1 MTSIKMFHR
10 FTPLIFGIFFC
21 SSTILGQWTDYGVW
35 SSASISQ
42 KVSDNLDFSS
52 EVQTRFDHEAS
63 RLSTTFTNL
72 SLSKSLTSNWKL
84 SSTLRLG
91 VTRANDNAF
100 EPLSR
105 ISFSV
110 KHKRT
115 LLTNL
120 AASVRFR
127 YQLKTD
133 FKQAFRLSPALY
145 YKVSK
150 KLRLAF
156 YTEFFVRQSLEGLF
170 HSDSRYRFILKYK
183 VSKRRW
189 VSFGYQIEQQKN
201 TPDPRTEHVFICSY
215 DIEMKR
221 RNGKK

>member
-1 MTSIKMFHR
+1 MTPSIIHAKDLTKYYKVGTNIVRALDGFDISIAQGAYIALMG
-10 FTPLIFGIFFC
+10 PSG
-21 SSTILGQWTDYGVW
+21 SGKSTLMNILGC
-35 SSASISQ
+35 
-42 KVSDNLDFSS
+42 LDS
-52 EVQTRFDHEAS
+52 
-63 RLSTTFTNL
+63 
-72 SLSKSLTSNWKL
+72 
-84 SSTLRLG
+84 
-91 VTRANDNAF
+91 
-100 EPLSR
+100 P
-105 ISFSV
+105 V

-156 YTEFFVRQSLEGLF
+156 YTEFFVRPSLEGLF